1 MKDDNKNKS
10 KEDKIH
16 TLKGH
21 LLYSLGAVPSA
32 LPYNMISGSIL
43 LFYETVKLL
52 DPILFGII
60 WILYG
65 IWNAVN
71 DPLMGFLMDKIQL
84 KKGRRIPYIIYGT
97 IPLTFGFIF
106 LWWVPYPSSAVGLI
120 FTHCLV
126 MLFIFDLGFTLT
138 MTAWS
143 ALYTEMYETEEE
155 RASVVAIKDLIAFIS
170 SFIGILIPPL
180 VAAAISWE
188 FTGVILGII
197 VPITMLLSILGS
209 KEKKEYQID
218 KPLPFIPALKET
230 FLNKPFLVI
239 TITYTLIDYAF
250 GLTIMVLPLYAKY
263 VLLVGSGME
272 GFAAGGVA
280 IGIIAAIPFWRWI
293 YANKGPKYGL
303 LLALILYSLTIWPLF
318 LITDFWILVLFTAI
332 PGLGVSGMLMTE
344 PSISAAIDYDE
355 VRIKKRREAT
365 YNGVLTLIARLS
377 IVLSGITLIIV
388 QEVTGFDQTIKEPS
402 SQPPTAIY
410 GLKALVSLVPVLGGI
425 FAALIFALYPINL
438 NNFKDMQQKLKVLH
452 QERRQ
457 RLENEKF

>member
-1 MKDDNKNKS
+1 MNNKTKS
-10 KEDKIH
+10 KEEKIH

-32 LPYNMISGSIL
+32 LPYNMISASIL
-43 LFYETVKLL
+43 LFYETVILL
-52 DPILFGII
+52 DPVLFGII

-71 DPLMGFLMDKIQL
+71 DPLIGYFMDKIQL

-97 IPLTFGFIF
+97 IPLTLGFIF
-106 LWWVPYPSSAVGLI
+106 LWWVPYPSSAQGLI
-120 FTHCLV
+120 FAHCLI

-188 FTGVILGII
+188 FTGLILGLI

-218 KPLPFIPALKET
+218 KPLPIIPALKET
-230 FLNKPFLVI
+230 FSNKPFLVI
-239 TITYTLIDYAF
+239 TITYTLIDFTF

-263 VLLVGSGME
+263 ALLVEEGME

-303 LLALILYSLTIWPLF
+303 LLAIIIYSLTIWPLF
-318 LITDFWILVLFTAI
+318 LINDFWILVFFTI
-332 PGLGVSGMLMTE
+332 FPGLGVSGMLMTE

-355 VRIKKRREAT
+355 IRIKKRREAT
-365 YNGVLTLIARLS
+365 YNGILTLIARLS

-388 QEVTGFDQTIKEPS
+388 QEITGFDQTIEDPLL
-402 SQPPTAIY
+402 QPEEAVI
-410 GLKALVSLVPVLGGI
+410 GLKSLVSLVPVLGGI
-425 FAALIFALYPINL
+425 LAALIFAMYPINL
-438 NNFKDMQQKLKVLH
+438 TNFKDMQQKLKVLH
-452 QERRQ
+452 EERKEK
-457 RLENEKF
+457 LEKEKI